1 MIGKRTLMITVISLY
16 FAVSLLASLVIYGA
30 CLAAARADQA
40 IGERNQTLASK
51 KPRKQSVEVE
61 QPQE

>member
-1 MIGKRTLMITVISLY
+1 MITMISLY

-40 IGERNQTLASK
+40 IGEQKQKLDRK
-51 KPRKQSVEVE
+51 KHPKQLTEVE
-61 QPQE
+61 QSEK

>member
-40 IGERNQTLASK
+40 IGEQKEKVARKSQP
-51 KPRKQSVEVE
+51 KPSVKVE
-61 QPQE
+61 

>member
-1 MIGKRTLMITVISLY
+1 MITVISLY

-40 IGERNQTLASK
+40 IGERKQPLATQ
-51 KPRKQSVEVE
+51 KPRKHSVEVE

>member
-40 IGERNQTLASK
+40 IGERKQPLATQ
-51 KPRKQSVEVE
+51 KPRKHSVEVE